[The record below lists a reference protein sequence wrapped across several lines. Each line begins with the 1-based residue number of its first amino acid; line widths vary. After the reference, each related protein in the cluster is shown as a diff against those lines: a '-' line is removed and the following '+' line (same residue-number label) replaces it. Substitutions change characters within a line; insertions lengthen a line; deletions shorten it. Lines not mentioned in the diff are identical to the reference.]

1 VLLVEITHR
10 CLFLICLSVLLAAAA
25 LPTVTI
31 VDNPAAVHE
40 PPALVNPPT
49 RTAALVPLASG
60 QTDTNQSLDP
70 STRRFREENLPDT
83 TDLLL
88 AELRHRSKEVESL
101 LEQGDFGSIWLP
113 ALRVKDVALALEENH
128 LKEVSDRRRPMV
140 TSAVTRL
147 TVVAWQIDSA
157 GDLGNKEKL
166 NELYKLFSAAVADI
180 ESIYASTR

>member
-10 CLFLICLSVLLAAAA
+10 LFLGLCLSVLLTVAA
-25 LPTVTI
+25 LPPVMAGVRARTLGS
-31 VDNPAAVHE
+31 PA
-40 PPALVNPPT
+40 
-49 RTAALVPLASG
+49 RTAALVPPASG
-60 QTDTNQSLDP
+60 QTATTQSLDP
-70 STRRFREENLPDT
+70 STRRFTEENLPDT

-88 AELRHRSKEVESL
+88 AELRQRSKEVESL
-101 LEQGDFGSIWLP
+101 LKQGDFGSIWLP

-166 NELYKLFSAAVADI
+166 NELYKLFSDSVADI